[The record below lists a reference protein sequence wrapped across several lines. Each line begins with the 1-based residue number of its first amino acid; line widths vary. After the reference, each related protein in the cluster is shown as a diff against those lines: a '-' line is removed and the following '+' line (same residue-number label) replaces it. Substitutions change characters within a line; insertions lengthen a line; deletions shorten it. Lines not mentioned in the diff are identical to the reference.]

1 MRNKEKFEKIIIQ
14 HRSIIS
20 KVCFLYAGEEEFED
34 YYQEV
39 LFQLWRSLPKFRGES
54 EISTWIYRISLNTC
68 ISFIRKDRKMKK
80 VPLQQELNFS
90 NNDVESKM
98 QIRELYY
105 LINQLNKLEK
115 AMILLWLDEK
125 SYEEIAAI
133 TGLSRNN
140 VAVKLSRIKEKL
152 KKMSNQ

>member
-1 MRNKEKFEKIIIQ
+1 
-14 HRSIIS
+14 
-20 KVCFLYAGEEEFED
+20 
-34 YYQEV
+34 
-39 LFQLWRSLPKFRGES
+39 
-54 EISTWIYRISLNTC
+54 
-68 ISFIRKDRKMKK
+68 MKK

>member
-14 HRSIIS
+14 HRSIIF
-20 KVCFLYAGEEEFED
+20 KVCLLYAGEEGFED

-68 ISFIRKDRKMKK
+68 ISFIRKDRKMKR
-80 VPLQQELNFS
+80 VPFSQEMKFWS
-90 NNDVESKM
+90 NDVESKI
-98 QIRELYY
+98 QIRELYQ

>member
-1 MRNKEKFEKIIIQ
+1 MSSKENFEEIVTKYK
-14 HRSIIS
+14 SIIV
-20 KVCFLYAGEEEFED
+20 KVCFLYAGEEEFDD

-39 LFQLWRSLPKFRGES
+39 LIQLWRSLPKFRGES

-68 ISFIRKDRKMKK
+68 ITFIRRDSKMRKI
-80 VPLQQELNFS
+80 PLSQELDFWT
-90 NNDVESKM
+90 NDVESKM
-98 QIRELYY
+98 QVRELYQ

-115 AMILLWLDEK
+115 AMILLWLEEK
-125 SYEEIAAI
+125 SYEDIAAI
-133 TGLSRNN
+133 TGLSRSN

>member
-125 SYEEIAAI
+125 SYEEIAII

-140 VAVKLSRIKEKL
+140 VAVKLTRIKEKL

>member
-140 VAVKLSRIKEKL
+140 VAVKLTRIKEKL

>member
-125 SYEEIAAI
+125 SYEEIAII

>member
-1 MRNKEKFEKIIIQ
+1 MSSKENFEEIVTKY
-14 HRSIIS
+14 RSIIF

-39 LFQLWRSLPKFRGES
+39 LIQLWRSLPKFRGES

-68 ISFIRKDRKMKK
+68 ITFIRRDSKMRKI
-80 VPLQQELNFS
+80 PLSQELDFW

-98 QIRELYY
+98 QVRELYQ

-115 AMILLWLDEK
+115 AMILLWLEEK
-125 SYEEIAAI
+125 SYEDIAAI
-133 TGLSRNN
+133 TGLSRSN

>member
-1 MRNKEKFEKIIIQ
+1 MSSKENFEEIVTKYK
-14 HRSIIS
+14 SIIV
-20 KVCFLYAGEEEFED
+20 KVCFLYAGEEEFDD

-39 LFQLWRSLPKFRGES
+39 LIQLWRSLPKFRGES

-68 ISFIRKDRKMKK
+68 ITFIRRDSKMRKI
-80 VPLQQELNFS
+80 PLSQELDFWT
-90 NNDVESKM
+90 NDVESKM
-98 QIRELYY
+98 QIRELYQ

-115 AMILLWLDEK
+115 AMILLWLEEK
-125 SYEEIAAI
+125 SYEDIAAI
-133 TGLSRNN
+133 TGLSRSN

>member
-39 LFQLWRSLPKFRGES
+39 LIQLWHSLPKFRGECK
-54 EISTWIYRISLNTC
+54 ISTWIYRISLNTC
-68 ISFIRKDRKMKK
+68 ISFIRKNKKMKR
-80 VPLQQELNFS
+80 VHFSQEMKFWS
-90 NNDVESKM
+90 NDVESKI
-98 QIRELYY
+98 QIRELYQ

-125 SYEEIAAI
+125 SYEEIAII

-140 VAVKLSRIKEKL
+140 VAVKLTRIKEKL
-152 KKMSNQ
+152 KKLSNQ

>member
-1 MRNKEKFEKIIIQ
+1 MRNKEKFEKIVISY
-14 HRSIIS
+14 RSIIF
-20 KVCFLYAGEEEFED
+20 KVCLLYAGEEEFED

>member
-125 SYEEIAAI
+125 SYEEIVAI